1 MEAPNGPTKIKR
13 VHDPTQP
20 STAPKYWPSGFGWLQ
35 YYRQGFCM
43 TRDHPICTTF
53 APGKKGTVWTT
64 IENQNSWRKST
75 SVEWRIKQNGDVH
88 RPTGKAV
95 RFNVFNVTMD
105 ILKVEM
111 YLKM

>member
-1 MEAPNGPTKIKR
+1 MVLKEFEARLKSIQEENNDQTLDTLVALLCEIR
-13 VHDPTQP
+13 NHFNQSYT
-20 STAPKYWPSGFGWLQ
+20 
-35 YYRQGFCM
+35 
-43 TRDHPICTTF
+43 TTF

-88 RPTGKAV
+88 WPTGKAL